1 MTSQP
6 LHPRDGDR
14 EINNIMLAKFKMPAL
29 YFSAMSYIAVGVYH
43 FVNPDFFM
51 AIMPPYLPLHLEL
64 VYLSGFFEIILG
76 TLLVY
81 PKTRVWAA
89 WGLILLLVAVFPAN
103 IHLAMSAEA
112 QAALKTTEAVAIGR
126 LPFQLVFLG
135 LAYWFTRD

>member
-1 MTSQP
+1 
-6 LHPRDGDR
+6 
-14 EINNIMLAKFKMPAL
+14 MLSKLKTPTLF
-29 YFSAMSYIAVGVYH
+29 FSAISYIAVGIYH

-64 VYLSGFFEIILG
+64 VYLSGFFEIALG
-76 TLLVY
+76 LLLVY
-81 PKTRVWAA
+81 PKTQALAA
-89 WGLILLLVAVFPAN
+89 WGLILLLIAVFPAN

>member
-1 MTSQP
+1 
-6 LHPRDGDR
+6 
-14 EINNIMLAKFKMPAL
+14 MLSKLKTPIL
-29 YFSAMSYIAVGVYH
+29 YFSAMSYIAVGAYH

-64 VYLSGFFEIILG
+64 VYLSGFFEIVLG
-76 TLLVY
+76 LLLVY
-81 PKTRVWAA
+81 PKTRALAA
-89 WGLILLLVAVFPAN
+89 WGLILLLIAVFPAN